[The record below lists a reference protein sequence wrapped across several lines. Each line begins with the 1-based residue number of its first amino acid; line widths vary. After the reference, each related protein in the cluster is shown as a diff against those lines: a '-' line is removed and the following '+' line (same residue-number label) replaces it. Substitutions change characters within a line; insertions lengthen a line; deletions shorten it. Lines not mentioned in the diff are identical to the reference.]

1 LTAARRNEVAGMT
14 WREVD
19 ESGVWTLPMA
29 RSKTKSGVVRPLSAM
44 TLRIINE
51 QPLEAGQLLEGAPAF
66 LVVPQAAAN
75 SAQCRA

>member
-1 LTAARRNEVAGMT
+1 MKFGRHIRRVRQGSPVDGEVAGMT

-29 RSKTKSGVVRPLSAM
+29 RSKTKSEVVRPLSAM

-51 QPLEAGQLLEGAPAF
+51 QPQVFPGRLMAGLRGRP
-66 LVVPQAAAN
+66 
-75 SAQCRA
+75 